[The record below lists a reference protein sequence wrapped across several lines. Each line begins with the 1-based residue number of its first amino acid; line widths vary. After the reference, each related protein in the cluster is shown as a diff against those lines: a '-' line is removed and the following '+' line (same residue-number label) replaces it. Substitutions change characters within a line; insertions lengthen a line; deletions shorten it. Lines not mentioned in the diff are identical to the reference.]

1 MIKLSANP
9 NIQVSNKDKLIAFK
23 LEQEEMR
30 REKVMME
37 RYERHMAAY
46 KERVR
51 LTDANHLDTHFKKIE
66 I

>member
-1 MIKLSANP
+1 MIKHSANP
-9 NIQVSNKDKLIAFK
+9 NIQDKNKLIAFK
-23 LEQEEMR
+23 LEQETMR

-51 LTDANHLDTHFKKIE
+51 LMDANHLDTHFKKIE